1 MIVNKL
7 TAWSATGDGG
17 DGLTLEVKREME
29 LETTGNIFDYD
40 NLVKVSAESGE
51 VLGMGHFV
59 GGARINR
66 ITGRPGW
73 SGDLHTSVDPIILV
87 ASGLL
92 SVEFENGA
100 IGHARCTNASINARS
115 ERGALFLVRLMRQ
128 GEPPPV
134 EAGSATVENG
144 YAN

>member
-1 MIVNKL
+1 
-7 TAWSATGDGG
+7 
-17 DGLTLEVKREME
+17 ME
-29 LETTGNIFDYD
+29 LETAGNIFDYD
-40 NLVKVSAESGE
+40 HSVKVSAESGE
-51 VLGMGHFV
+51 LLGTGHFV
-59 GGARINR
+59 GGARINK

-92 SVEFENGA
+92 SVEFENGSV
-100 IGHARCTNASINARS
+100 GHARCTSPSINARS
-115 ERGALFLVRLMRQ
+115 ERGSLFLVRLMGQ

-134 EAGSATVENG
+134 DAGPVTVENG